1 MLIEQEECRYKKN
14 RGKPHFSF
22 RIFVGQPR
30 ILSNIQEGV
39 AADMRGGSQRG
50 PTIDRNTGARREDSV

>member
-1 MLIEQEECRYKKN
+1 MGFDVDRGVRVLVSYKKTASFF
-14 RGKPHFSF
+14 PHF
-22 RIFVGQPR
+22 VEQPR

-50 PTIDRNTGARREDSV
+50 PTIDRNTGARLRG